1 MTTLTTRPKV
11 WYNKDR
17 GSYMKY
23 SIILSLFLINLSL
36 SFARS
41 PAVEPVS
48 GLSIDKYQHTDTKN
62 QNFKKGSYKF
72 STPKSAAQN
81 FQNDGTNLITN
92 PENAAITTYIFIAIA
107 VLLPAGL
114 WAAVMYGLK
123 DSSPQERR
131 NSEANSQIITRIHDR
146 RGKET
151 EASSESESDSDVPK
165 AS

>member
-1 MTTLTTRPKV
+1 
-11 WYNKDR
+11 
-17 GSYMKY
+17 MKY
-23 SIILSLFLINLSL
+23 FIILSLFTVNLSL

-72 STPKSAAQN
+72 SSQKPAAQTFN
-81 FQNDGTNLITN
+81 HDATNLIVN
-92 PENAAITTYIFIAIA
+92 PENGTISTYIFIAIA

-114 WAAVMYGLK
+114 WATVMYGLK

-131 NSEANSQIITRIHDR
+131 GHSSDSQNITRIHDR
-146 RGKET
+146 RGKE
-151 EASSESESDSDVPK
+151 ENDSHDSDIPK